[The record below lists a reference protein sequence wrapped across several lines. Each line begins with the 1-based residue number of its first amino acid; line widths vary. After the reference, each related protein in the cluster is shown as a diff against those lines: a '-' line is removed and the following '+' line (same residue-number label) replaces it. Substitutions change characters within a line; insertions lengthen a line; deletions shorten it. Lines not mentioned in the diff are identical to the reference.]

1 MGGGPNVLAIYVT
14 FHLYL
19 HLYLH
24 TMMNAVSSVADY
36 LLIFTMFCEGQF
48 YLHPMFYGARTFYVL
63 CCSVHVH
70 VFIQTMM
77 NAGPVLLTPCVCY
90 DILYLYMYLYRQ
102 WCMLGPVL
110 LTLCVTST
118 TGGGARSPSTRW
130 TLDSNTDS
138 STPSP
143 SSWRAKKTVRKDL
156 QTPTL
161 INEKQRTIYD
171 MS

>member
-36 LLIFTMFCEGQF
+36 LLIFTMFCEGRF

-102 WCMLGPVL
+102 
-110 LTLCVTST
+110 
-118 TGGGARSPSTRW
+118 
-130 TLDSNTDS
+130 
-138 STPSP
+138 
-143 SSWRAKKTVRKDL
+143 
-156 QTPTL
+156 
-161 INEKQRTIYD
+161 
-171 MS
+171 